1 MIPYIF
7 CLVQG
12 ILKKSGTISGSLN
25 IESNTAERFE
35 NLYEFG
41 NYDPEIIDFYTEDDI
56 EQDLWTKIIGEVK
69 FGDFSQKVRN
79 D

>member
-1 MIPYIF
+1 M
-7 CLVQG
+7 
-12 ILKKSGTISGSLN
+12 N

-41 NYDPEIIDFYTEDDI
+41 NYDPEIIDFYTQDDT

-69 FGDFSQKVRN
+69 YGSFEQKVRN
-79 D
+79 DLNSEYIGL